1 MQRSLSHLAVAA
13 AAIVLAACSSAPTR
27 FYTLAPPASSS
38 HSANSTGG
46 FIDVAPVSVPER
58 LARPQIVVRTDDA
71 RVDILEQDRWSSP
84 FNSELHDALASGISS
99 RLGAID
105 VSQGGAPA
113 TAPVFRIQVE
123 VRQFDATRGGKVQ
136 AQFGWTISRSD
147 EAGNRA
153 VCRLSVQEPVAGPA
167 VADLVQSMQRT
178 VDNLADA
185 IATDVIDLRDGVLA
199 RCSH

>member
-1 MQRSLSHLAVAA
+1 MQRSLTYLAVAA
-13 AAIVLAACSSAPTR
+13 AAVMLAACASAPTR
-27 FYTLAPPASSS
+27 FYTLASPASSGRS
-38 HSANSTGG
+38 VNSAGD

-58 LARPQIVVRTDDA
+58 LARPQIVLRTDDA

-84 FNSELHDALASGISS
+84 FNSELHDALANGISS

-105 VSQGGAPA
+105 VSQGSHPA
-113 TAPVFRIQVE
+113 TAPVYRIQVD

-136 AQFGWTISRSD
+136 AQFGWTVSRSD

-153 VCRLSVQEPVAGPA
+153 ICRMTVQEPVAGPT
-167 VADLVQSMQRT
+167 VKDLVQSMQRT
-178 VDNLADA
+178 VDSLADA
-185 IATDVIDLRDGVLA
+185 IATDVIGLRDGVLA